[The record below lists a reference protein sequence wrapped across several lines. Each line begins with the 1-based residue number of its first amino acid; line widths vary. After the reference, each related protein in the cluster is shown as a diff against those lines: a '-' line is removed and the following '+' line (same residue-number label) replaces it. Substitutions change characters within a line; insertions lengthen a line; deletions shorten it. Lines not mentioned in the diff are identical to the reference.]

1 MWCEAPSRFFQRA
14 QHPNATHAHKNT
26 NINK

>member
-1 MWCEAPSRFFQRA
+1 MFFQRA

-26 NINK
+26 NIDK

>member
-1 MWCEAPSRFFQRA
+1 MFFQRA
-14 QHPNATHAHKNT
+14 QHPNATHAHKKT